1 MCLKIRLS
9 NMKLMHIN
17 HKKNYVNHNGDRRK
31 IAQQKRTIDRSIVI
45 INVSIMRWP
54 PRIKCT
60 SIGLNH
66 CCRRC
71 SYCDCRIPCCVVQT
85 INYSNLL
92 KDLWLNHSY
101 SKTVTMSFERTLTI
115 QLSTTHIFQHI
126 ESNQLTTATQHTDAW
141 FNHCMTKP
149 INAYAIFESVCARE
163 KKVG

>member
-1 MCLKIRLS
+1 
-9 NMKLMHIN
+9 
-17 HKKNYVNHNGDRRK
+17 
-31 IAQQKRTIDRSIVI
+31 
-45 INVSIMRWP
+45 MRWP

-92 KDLWLNHSY
+92 KDPWLNHSY
-101 SKTVTMSFERTLTI
+101 SKTVTMSFKRTLTI

-149 INAYAIFESVCARE
+149 INAYAIFECVCVRE
-163 KKVG
+163 KKTWLTKQSLTPNGNIVWSSTSKTRCEIQRAREG